1 MYRNQLKWADGK
13 AIKSEI
19 DMQLLDLLGPKTEED
34 LAPVKKAEKPGINV
48 LLTWNNSILNT
59 IFYIIVW
66 AREVPVLFFNN
77 SRRLCTAV
85 SAAKEEKKPAK
96 EKVADTKEEGEE
108 EGAATIAELMKNK
121 VHFHAPG
128 QNHTT
133 DGYMVTDTTERLLR
147 EHLARTGGQV
157 GSKFHIFIKTSYWY
171 LLLVYQRRI
180 KS

>member
-1 MYRNQLKWADGK
+1 MFIQYIICFVTIFPTSPISVTGSSTQFQIITPRKFHT
-13 AIKSEI
+13 I
-19 DMQLLDLLGPKTEED
+19 D
-34 LAPVKKAEKPGINV
+34 
-48 LLTWNNSILNT
+48 

-66 AREVPVLFFNN
+66 TREVPVLFFNN

-133 DGYMVTDTTERLLR
+133 DGYMVTDNTERLLR

-157 GSKFHIFIKTSYWY
+157 GSKFHSFIKTSYWY